1 MMTTLSTYRLE
12 GLEPDNLLAFMSTL
26 GMLRSLEEA
35 QPSWYPRVYW
45 DIDTLPI
52 RPVLSIVGSAK
63 EEEVL
68 GAIAGGLERC
78 AGQHDFGSLKDLKL
92 SPKNAV
98 KKLRDIAVG
107 KNRYIADLWASLIS
121 DVVIHRNKKQVEPT
135 PLCLMF
141 GQGHQ
146 HFLKRLAS
154 VPRLP
159 VPPARGRGRERKE
172 ISELECLREALFEK
186 WKRLDATFS
195 FRWDPHEDVRYA
207 LRATNPTDPKT
218 KETTQHGANRLAAV
232 GFSALTVY
240 PKQRFDSLQLRV
252 LGGARDRKGS
262 FIFTWPIWRHSASL
276 ASIRS
281 LLSHPNLDDQ
291 EVCKALGIIGR
302 FQARRISAGKFMNF
316 TRAVRLDFQR

>member
-1 MMTTLSTYRLE
+1 MTTLSTYRLD

-26 GMLRSLEEA
+26 GVLRSLEEA
-35 QPSWYPRVYW
+35 EASLHPRVYW
-45 DIDTLPI
+45 DIDTLPV
-52 RPVLSIVGSAK
+52 RPVLSIVGGTK

-68 GAIAGGLERC
+68 RAIAAGLERC

-98 KKLRDIAVG
+98 EKLRDVATG
-107 KNRYIADLWASLIS
+107 EKRYIADLWTSLFS
-121 DVVIHRNKKQVEPT
+121 DVVIHRNRKQVEPT

-146 HFLKRLAS
+146 HFLERLAS

-159 VPPARGRGRERKE
+159 APPARGRGRERRE

-207 LRATNPTDPKT
+207 LRATDPTDPKT

-232 GFSALTVY
+232 GLSALTVY

-291 EVCKALGIIGR
+291 EVCKALGIVGR
-302 FQARRISAGKFMNF
+302 FRARRISAGKFMNF
-316 TRAVRLDFQR
+316 TRAARLDSQH